1 MSVVARQ
8 GIKYSIIGYL
18 GTLLGIISAIFI
30 FPHNMEF
37 YGKLRFILPTAEM
50 FIPIVVF
57 GLSFSNVKF
66 FIQTHKDGKHHNFL
80 SLSLLAVV
88 FNFVIFTAIYFL
100 VANLFPSLKET
111 ETWNMK
117 KLIFPM
123 ILVLALSS
131 VLNKFITNY
140 KRIVV
145 SNIFENIVPKIA
157 NLGAFLIFSSLVL
170 SHTELYSEKVAYA
183 FFFGMFVLTF
193 IGYFFYTNKLEKIQ
207 PDFSLDYIRQNGFWV
222 QVFSYSLFGFLGN
235 IGNFLAV
242 RIDNYMIGEFIDF
255 EANGVYS
262 TILSII
268 TIINIPQM
276 GLFNISAPIINKTI
290 AEHNYTELNRFHKKT
305 SLSLFFLGLTLY
317 SCILVGFPYLT
328 DLIKNGALLREAE
341 PVVWILG
348 SAFIFDLATGFNG
361 HIISLSKYYR
371 FNIVVMLILAGL
383 TIGLNFT
390 FLKYTDL
397 GIIGIAMATAISLTI
412 FNLIKIIFNYQKFK
426 VFPLTMEMLYALLL
440 SFVAIIVAIVTPN
453 FSNSL
458 LNLFLKPSIVVAIL
472 MIGNHFLKIYP
483 LDKYLNKD
491 FFRSLMK
498 FK

>member
-18 GTLLGIISAIFI
+18 GTLLGIISSIFI
-30 FPHNMEF
+30 FPHDMEF

-66 FIQTHKDGKHHNFL
+66 FLKTKEDGKHHNFL
-80 SLSLLAVV
+80 SLSLLGVV
-88 FNFVIFTAIYFL
+88 INFIIFCALYFL
-100 VANLFPSLKET
+100 AATLFPNLKNS
-111 ETWNMK
+111 ETWQMK
-117 KLIFPM
+117 NLIFPM

-131 VLNKFITNY
+131 IFNKYITNY

-145 SNIFENIVPKIA
+145 SNIFENLVPKLA
-157 NLGAFLIFSSLVL
+157 NLGAFIIFVYLCF
-170 SHTELYSEKVAYA
+170 SEKIAYA
-183 FFFGMFVLTF
+183 FFFGMFVLTLL
-193 IGYFFYTNKLEKIQ
+193 GYAFYANKLEKIQ
-207 PDFSLDYIRQNGFWV
+207 PDFSTNYIKKDQFWK
-222 QVFSYSLFGFLGN
+222 QIFFYSLFGFLGN
-235 IGNFLAV
+235 IGNYLAV

-262 TILSII
+262 TILAII
-268 TIINIPQM
+268 GIINVPQM
-276 GLFNISAPIINKTI
+276 GLFNISAPIINKSI
-290 AEHNYTELNRFHKKT
+290 SEHNFEELDHFHKKT
-305 SLSLFFLGLTLY
+305 SLSLFFLGLSLY

-328 DLIKNGALLREAE
+328 DLIKNGDLLKQAE

-371 FNIVVMLILAGL
+371 FNIVIMLILASL
-383 TIGLNFT
+383 TIGLNFV

-397 GIIGIAMATAISLTI
+397 GIIGIAMATAISLSI
-412 FNLIKIIFNYQKFK
+412 FNSIKIIFNYQKFK
-426 VFPLTMEMLYALLL
+426 VFPLSMPMLYALVL
-440 SFVAIIVAIVTPN
+440 SFCAINIAILTPN

-458 LNLFLKPSIVVAIL
+458 LNLFLKPSIVIAIL
-472 MIGNHFLKIYP
+472 LIGNHFMKIYP
-483 LDKYLNKD
+483 LDKYLNKN
-491 FFRSLMK
+491 FFRSLTK